1 MSFGGDH
8 QEHGHDHAHAH
19 GGLGHSHAP
28 ATFGR
33 AFAIG
38 TGLNLAFLL
47 AELGFGYAANS
58 LALISDAIH
67 NMSDVLGL
75 LLAWGGA
82 WLAGRRPRPRYTY
95 GFRRAS
101 ILAALGNAVLL
112 FVAVGAIAVESIHRL
127 IAPEPVAGF
136 TVVWVAVLGIFVN
149 GTTALLFMRGR
160 EHDLNIRAAFLHM
173 AADALVSLGVAV
185 AALAIMQ
192 TGWIWLDPAM
202 SFLVAVVVFVG
213 TWNLARA
220 SLDLAL
226 DAVPDGI
233 DEGAVRAYLAGL
245 AGVSAVHDLH
255 IWAMST
261 TETALTARLV
271 RPGAGLDDGFL
282 AGAAHGLKMQFG
294 IRHATLQVAEH
305 DIRQSCTLQE
315 PPDSSCVKC

>member
-1 MSFGGDH
+1 MSSGSHQHDH
-8 QEHGHDHAHAH
+8 QHGHAHA
-19 GGLGHSHAP
+19 P
-28 ATFGR
+28 ASFDR

-38 TGLNLAFLL
+38 TGLNFTFVL

-67 NMSDVLGL
+67 NASDVAGL

-82 WLAGRRPRPRYTY
+82 WLAARRPTRRYTY

-101 ILAALGNAVLL
+101 ILAALTNAVLL
-112 FVAVGAIAVESIHRL
+112 FVVVGAIGVEAVHRL
-127 IAPEPVAGF
+127 LEPEPVAGS
-136 TVVWVAVLGIFVN
+136 TVVLVSLLGTVVN
-149 GTTALLFMRGR
+149 GITALLFMRGR

-185 AALAIMQ
+185 AALAIMW
-192 TGWIWLDPAM
+192 TGSLWLDPAM
-202 SFLVAVVVFVG
+202 SFLVAGVVFVG
-213 TWNLARA
+213 TWNLART

-255 IWAMST
+255 IWAVST
-261 TETALTARLV
+261 TETALTAQLV

-282 AGAAHGLKMQFG
+282 ASAAQGLASCFG
-294 IRHATLQVAEH
+294 IRHATLQVTQGRL
-305 DIRQSCTLQE
+305 D
-315 PPDSSCVKC
+315 PDCALRGAANNVG